1 MTRHTQMLRFDSELD
16 IERLRAAR
24 RERFNGGKIA
34 VPERDIQA
42 AGLQFL
48 KHHPRVAWIVRQ
60 NTGAGY
66 VLDARKYHALVA
78 AGHLK
83 PSDARFM
90 RFGFPGA
97 GDATGQ
103 LIDPRGA
110 RLEVEFKPDRG
121 VVTPDQQAV
130 HEAVNAAGG
139 LAIVARSV
147 DELAKALG

>member
-1 MTRHTQMLRFDSELD
+1 MTRRAQNVLRFASQGALD
-16 IERLRAAR
+16 AERAAR
-24 RERFNGGKIA
+24 RERFQRGQVA
-34 VPERDIQA
+34 VCEKEIQA
-42 AGLQFL
+42 AGLQLL
-48 KHHPRVAWIVRQ
+48 KRHPRVAWIVRQ

-66 VLDARKYHALVA
+66 VLDARKFHALVA

-90 RFGFPGA
+90 RFGFPGG

-103 LIDPRGA
+103 LVTGA
-110 RLEVEFKPDRG
+110 RLEVEFKSDRG
-121 VVTPDQQAV
+121 IVSDDQRAV

-147 DELAKALG
+147 DELVKALA

>member
-1 MTRHTQMLRFDSELD
+1 MSGRGTGMLRLSSLDELA
-16 IERLRAAR
+16 EVKAR
-24 RERFNGGKIA
+24 RERFQRGQIHT
-34 VPERDIQA
+34 PEKEIQQ
-42 AGLQFL
+42 AGLQLL
-48 KHHPRVAWIVRQ
+48 KHHPRVAWCVRQ

-78 AGHLK
+78 AGYLK

-103 LIDPRGA
+103 LIGGA
-110 RLEVEFKPDRG
+110 RLEVEFKSDRG
-121 VVTPDQQAV
+121 VVTDEQQAV

-139 LAIVARSV
+139 LAIIARSV
-147 DELAKALG
+147 DDVLRALPT

>member
-1 MTRHTQMLRFDSELD
+1 MSRTQCLRFDSVED
-16 IERLRAAR
+16 FERDRAAR
-24 RERFNGGKIA
+24 RERFQRGQIA
-34 VPERDIQA
+34 VCEREIQA
-42 AGLQFL
+42 AGIELL
-48 KHHPRVAWIVRQ
+48 KHHPRVAWVVRQ

-78 AGHLK
+78 AGHLSPK
-83 PSDARFM
+83 DARFM

-103 LIDPRGA
+103 LKGGA
-110 RLEVEFKPDRG
+110 RLEVEFKSDRG
-121 VVTPDQQAV
+121 VVTDDQRAV

-147 DELAKALG
+147 DELVRGLE